1 MIKKYPPPK
10 YELIIEPFA
19 GTARYSLLYHDRQVV
34 LNDLYTV
41 IADNWKY
48 LINATP
54 EQIMNLPNLNCGDD
68 LRDLNLPL
76 VEKNL
81 LGFVVAR
88 GETTPNN
95 YYSAWA
101 SKSND
106 IERFKKRV
114 LGYLDKIRH
123 FKIICEDYRSL
134 NNLEATW
141 FIDPPYQVGGHK
153 YVHNQINYE
162 ELAEWCK
169 TRNGQV
175 IVCEQVPADWLEF
188 RPLTEVRGLRKNH
201 KELIWTN

>member
-1 MIKKYPPPK
+1 
-10 YELIIEPFA
+10 
-19 GTARYSLLYHDRQVV
+19 
-34 LNDLYTV
+34 
-41 IADNWKY
+41 
-48 LINATP
+48 
-54 EQIMNLPNLNCGDD
+54 MNLPDLKRGDD
-68 LRDLNLPL
+68 LRNIDLPL
-76 VEKNL
+76 AEKNL

-88 GETTPNN
+88 GEATPNN
-95 YYSAWA
+95 LYSAWA

-153 YVHNQINYE
+153 YVHNKINYE

-188 RPLTEVRGLRKNH
+188 RLLTEVRGLRKNH